1 MKENLKE
8 FIKPGSAEETL
19 VHQIDFSKL
28 PQHVA
33 VIMDGNGRWAKKRNL
48 PRAEGHRAGS
58 KAVREIVETCS
69 RIGIKY
75 LTLYAFS
82 KENWKRPKREVKT
95 LWELLKDYL
104 KKESNV
110 LVENKFRL
118 NVIGQMDQIPEKTKK
133 ELEKVINMTKKNDR
147 FIINLALNYSGRSEI
162 IEAVKKIMDTD
173 GISQKDL
180 SEDFFSKYLY
190 TSGIPDPDLLIRTSG
205 ELRISNF
212 LLWQIA
218 YSEIWVT
225 PVLWPDFNRKHMLEA
240 IVEFQERERRFGDI
254 EPKR

>member
-1 MKENLKE
+1 
-8 FIKPGSAEETL
+8 
-19 VHQIDFSKL
+19 
-28 PQHVA
+28 
-33 VIMDGNGRWAKKRNL
+33 MDGNGRWAKKRNL
-48 PRAEGHRAGS
+48 PRVEGHRAGS
-58 KAVREIVETCS
+58 KAVREIVETSS

-82 KENWKRPKREVKT
+82 KENWKRPKKEVST
-95 LWELLKDYL
+95 LWELLKEYL

-110 LVENKFRL
+110 LIENKFRL
-118 NVIGQMDQIPEKTKK
+118 NVIGQMDQIPQKTKK
-133 ELEKVINMTKKNDR
+133 ELEKVINMTKNYDR

-162 IEAVKKIMDTD
+162 IEAVKEIMAAN
-173 GISQKDL
+173 GINQEDL
-180 SEDFFSKYLY
+180 NEDVFSKFLY

-225 PVLWPDFNRKHMLEA
+225 SVLWPDFNRKHMLEA

-254 EPKR
+254 APKK

>member
-1 MKENLKE
+1 MKEDLKE
-8 FIKPGSAEETL
+8 FIKPGSPEEAL
-19 VHQIDFSKL
+19 VLQIDFSKL

-33 VIMDGNGRWAKKRNL
+33 VIMDGNGRWAKRRNL
-48 PRAEGHRAGS
+48 PRMEGHRAGS

-82 KENWKRPKREVKT
+82 KENWKRPQKEIRT
-95 LWELLKDYL
+95 LWQLLKDYL

-110 LVENKFRL
+110 LVENEFRL
-118 NVIGQMDQIPEKTKK
+118 NVIGQMDQIPEKTRK
-133 ELEKVINMTKKNDR
+133 ELKKVINMTKNYDR

-162 IEAVKKIMDTD
+162 VDAVKKLMDTD
-173 GISQKDL
+173 GISKEDI

-190 TSGIPDPDLLIRTSG
+190 TSEIPDPDLLIRTSG

-240 IVEFQERERRFGDI
+240 VVEFQERERRFGDI
-254 EPKR
+254 KPKS